1 MANLP
6 KFQKKIKYRKKECN
20 IVKLLNPK
28 NDYVF
33 KRIFGQIGNEDI
45 TASLISSIVGKEITN
60 VELDNNTI
68 LEKDLFDDK
77 VGILDIKAKINSA
90 INCNIEMQVVDKNDI
105 ERRLL
110 FYWSRLFSKSI
121 KAGKDYSK
129 LEKTIAILITDYE
142 LESLKQIPKYQT
154 KWQIREEEYRQVIL
168 TDVMELYIIEL
179 PKFIKYKENKKK
191 QVDSWLKFIENPEV
205 VNMDENAAIKK
216 AQKELEKI
224 SSDEHERYLAELREK
239 YIMDQK
245 ATEDAGYYKGIKEG
259 REEGIKEGEIKRKK
273 RRKRKCSKK
282 IITAKNRY

>member
-90 INCNIEMQVVDKNDI
+90 INNITK
-105 ERRLL
+105 
-110 FYWSRLFSKSI
+110 
-121 KAGKDYSK
+121 
-129 LEKTIAILITDYE
+129 
-142 LESLKQIPKYQT
+142 IP
-154 KWQIREEEYRQVIL
+154 
-168 TDVMELYIIEL
+168 II
-179 PKFIKYKENKKK
+179 PNRI
-191 QVDSWLKFIENPEV
+191 LKFEFFSFF
-205 VNMDENAAIKK
+205 
-216 AQKELEKI
+216 
-224 SSDEHERYLAELREK
+224 SSDS
-239 YIMDQK
+239 I
-245 ATEDAGYYKGIKEG
+245 
-259 REEGIKEGEIKRKK
+259 
-273 RRKRKCSKK
+273 
-282 IITAKNRY
+282 

>member
-1 MANLP
+1 MALYFKRYFINSIYG
-6 KFQKKIKYRKKECN
+6 KSAKVSRKNKKRKKECN

-129 LEKTIAILITDYE
+129 L
-142 LESLKQIPKYQT
+142 
-154 KWQIREEEYRQVIL
+154 
-168 TDVMELYIIEL
+168 
-179 PKFIKYKENKKK
+179 
-191 QVDSWLKFIENPEV
+191 
-205 VNMDENAAIKK
+205 
-216 AQKELEKI
+216 
-224 SSDEHERYLAELREK
+224 
-239 YIMDQK
+239 
-245 ATEDAGYYKGIKEG
+245 
-259 REEGIKEGEIKRKK
+259 
-273 RRKRKCSKK
+273 
-282 IITAKNRY
+282 

>member
-1 MANLP
+1 
-6 KFQKKIKYRKKECN
+6 
-20 IVKLLNPK
+20 
-28 NDYVF
+28 
-33 KRIFGQIGNEDI
+33 
-45 TASLISSIVGKEITN
+45 
-60 VELDNNTI
+60 
-68 LEKDLFDDK
+68 
-77 VGILDIKAKINSA
+77 
-90 INCNIEMQVVDKNDI
+90 MQVVDKNDI

-121 KAGKDYSK
+121 KA
-129 LEKTIAILITDYE
+129 EKTIAILITDYE

-216 AQKELEKI
+216 AQKELKKI

-259 REEGIKEGEIKRKK
+259 IKEGEIKRERKRKK

-282 IITAKNRY
+282 IITTKNRY